1 MQLLINQTDCLVNQY
16 IYQKEII
23 QNFKA
28 VYLLLGMYQKNSFT
42 MSEQQ
47 PTLSSLV
54 QNYSGLKNSLFLFY
68 LNIVAI
74 WISVKLWES

>member
-1 MQLLINQTDCLVNQY
+1 
-16 IYQKEII
+16 
-23 QNFKA
+23 
-28 VYLLLGMYQKNSFT
+28 

-74 WISVKLWES
+74 WIPVKLWES